1 MLDVPKNCMEIPGVI
16 LVIEPEKAWL
26 TQDGQVTEVW
36 EERGIW
42 PNEEEALKVVAM
54 FPD

>member
-1 MLDVPKNCMEIPGVI
+1 MLEVPKKCMETPGVI
-16 LVIEPEKAWL
+16 LVIEPGKAWL
-26 TQDGQVTEVW
+26 TIDGYVTEVW

-42 PNEEEALKVVAM
+42 PNEEEAMKVVAM